1 MKIFSGRKRAPHQ
14 GKYPMEKIKR
24 VPKTTTYISD
34 DVPRMPKRANFFNRA
49 MLGDLGAKPQRERPR
64 FVNKLPFA
72 RAMGKLCR
80 VHMPMHDGDAFDSKA
95 PLPDD
100 LTERA
105 NHLKSLCY
113 FLNGDV
119 VGTCEV
125 PEHAWYSHDEQ
136 GNEIEP
142 YHKYAIVVLIDQGFE
157 TLDAASGDDWISN
170 AQSFRAYMWGS
181 NIACTVAEYIRE
193 LGYSARAHTNFDSDV
208 LHIPLVMQA
217 GLGELSRIGEVVLN
231 PFIGPRFKSSII
243 TTDMP
248 LAADQPIDFGL
259 QDFCSKCQKCAVEC
273 PCNAIPFGDKVI
285 FNGYEMWKPDVA
297 KCVSYRVTNSKGGGC
312 GRCLKMCPFNKE
324 GLLAHR
330 FALWCAINI
339 PPMRGLL
346 ARMDDWFGYGKR
358 NKVKK
363 WWWDLEIVGKKITVP
378 KATNERDLTRGA
390 KAPVEQR
397 LGLYPAEVTP
407 AADNKESV
415 PVDRKDGMRRYDEA
429 RKANAERVAR
439 EKTGEK
445 AGAE

>member
-1 MKIFSGRKRAPHQ
+1 MKIFSKRNRAPHL

-24 VPKTTTYISD
+24 VARTTTYISN
-34 DVPRMPKRANFFNRA
+34 DVPRVPKRANFFNRA
-49 MLGDLGAKPQRERPR
+49 MLGDLGAKAKRERPR

-72 RAMGKLCR
+72 RAMGKICGK
-80 VHMPMHDGDAFDSKA
+80 HMPMHSGEPVDTQA
-95 PLPDD
+95 PLPED

-105 NHLKSLCY
+105 EHFKSLCY
-113 FLNGDV
+113 FLNADV

-125 PEHAWYSHDEQ
+125 PDHAWYSHDEQ

-142 YHKYAIVVLIDQGFE
+142 YHKYAIVVLVDQGFE

-170 AQSFRAYMWGS
+170 AQSFRGYMWGS
-181 NIACTVAEYIRE
+181 NIACTVADYIRQM
-193 LGYSARAHTNFDSDV
+193 GYSARAHTNFDSDV
-208 LHIPLVMQA
+208 LHIPLVMLA

-231 PFIGPRFKSSII
+231 PFIGPRFKSTVI

-259 QDFCSKCQKCAVEC
+259 QDFCNKCMKCAVEC
-273 PCNAIPFGDKVI
+273 PAHAISFGDKVM

-312 GRCLKMCPFNKE
+312 GRCMKMCPFNKE

-330 FALWCAINI
+330 IALWGAIKI
-339 PPMRGLL
+339 PALRGLL

-358 NKVKK
+358 NEKKK
-363 WWWDLEIVGKKITVP
+363 WWWDLEVVDKKITVP
-378 KATNERDLTRGA
+378 EGVNKRELVKGAT
-390 KAPVEQR
+390 APSEQR
-397 LGLYPAEVTP
+397 LGLYPADTVP
-407 AADNKESV
+407 AADRKESV
-415 PVDRKDGMRRYDEA
+415 PVDRKAGMKRYEQA
-429 RKANAERVAR
+429 RQENADRIAR
-439 EKTGEK
+439 EK